1 MTLCASNVGLS
12 GELWKLVCV
21 EGAFQC
27 IQGNALLSAL
37 SANAPRP
44 FKKKKQK
51 KKQVAY
57 SHLIGHDTA
66 IHLTELK
73 NPTYAYARVS

>member
-1 MTLCASNVGLS
+1 M
-12 GELWKLVCV
+12 CV

-27 IQGNALLSAL
+27 IQGNALLSAF
-37 SANAPRP
+37 SANVPP
-44 FKKKKQK
+44 PLQKKK

-73 NPTYAYARVS
+73 NPTYAYAGVS